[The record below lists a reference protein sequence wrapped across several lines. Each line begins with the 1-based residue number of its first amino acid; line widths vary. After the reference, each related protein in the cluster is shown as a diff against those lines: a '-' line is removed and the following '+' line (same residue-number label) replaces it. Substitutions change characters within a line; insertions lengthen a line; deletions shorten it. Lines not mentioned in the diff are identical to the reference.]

1 MEKTKKYYAK
11 AMDYYCEGNIE
22 KALEYCE
29 KSLGIKKDYSPALN
43 LKGLIH
49 YVKGNLEQAQMDWR
63 INYKLNNDEIS
74 KKYLDDSKKDKETL
88 ELFAQGVNY
97 YKEIKIHQA
106 LECFKQC
113 EKSHFNVINLWNY
126 MAYCYMKLGKYENC
140 KYYIEEVLKLDKS
153 NKLALGTKKSL
164 IDIGMVKREV
174 NLRNI
179 YKIVPIALL
188 LVFFMVV
195 YFNKDMIKSVN
206 VLDKFS
212 SMGFSLNNK
221 NKGSKDVELNNS
233 EKENSKDLIVSKEE
247 NSPKIEE
254 KPINDNSESKTKDIV
269 FDFEAVRGDL
279 DNKNYEKLI
288 EYLEVYNKDNL
299 SLNEKA
305 LLVRIEEE
313 IKNQGVKYFYDN
325 AMSYIKNDDFTQGLN
340 YLNKIYKYSGES
352 YLREHI
358 TYIMGFAYEKKF
370 DIENA
375 NKYYEIYVNEFSDG
389 SYIDVSL
396 YNLAI
401 LNENIDLE
409 KSKKYALILS
419 RDYSDSQYNNSKISS
434 IMKR

>member
-88 ELFAQGVNY
+88 ELFAQGLNY

-140 KYYIEEVLKLDKS
+140 KYYIQEVLKLDKS

-164 IDIGMVKREV
+164 MDIGMAKREV

-195 YFNKDMIKSVN
+195 YFNKDMIKSLN

-212 SMGFSLNNK
+212 NVGFSLNNK
-221 NKGSKDVELNNS
+221 NKDSNDVELNNS
-233 EKENSKDLIVSKEE
+233 EKENS
-247 NSPKIEE
+247 PKAEE
-254 KPINDNSESKTKDIV
+254 KPIKDNDESKIEDII
-269 FDFEAVRGDL
+269 FDFEAVKEDL

-305 LLVRIEEE
+305 LLGKIEEE

-325 AMSYIKNDDFTQGLN
+325 AMSYIKSDDFSQGLN

-370 DIENA
+370 DVENA

-389 SYIDVSL
+389 SYVDVSL

>member
-1 MEKTKKYYAK
+1 MEKTKRYYAK
-11 AMDYYCEGNIE
+11 AMDFYCEGNIE

-49 YVKGNLEQAQMDWR
+49 YVKGNLDQAQMDWR
-63 INYKLNNDEIS
+63 INYKLNNDGIS

-88 ELFAQGVNY
+88 EIFAQGVNY

-140 KYYIEEVLKLDKS
+140 KYYIQEVLKLDKS

-164 IDIGMVKREV
+164 MDIGMVKREV

-179 YKIVPIALL
+179 YKAVPIALL
-188 LVFFMVV
+188 LMFFIVV
-195 YFNKDMIKSVN
+195 YFNKDMIKSIN

-212 SMGFSLNNK
+212 NMRFSLNNK
-221 NKGSKDVELNNS
+221 NINTKDADLNDS
-233 EKENSKDLIVSKEE
+233 EEENSKDLIVSEE
-247 NSPKIEE
+247 EDSPKVEE
-254 KPINDNSESKTKDIV
+254 KPINHNDENKTEDIV
-269 FDFEAVRGDL
+269 FDFEAIKGDL

-288 EYLEVYNKDNL
+288 EYLEVYSKYNL

-305 LLVRIEEE
+305 LLGKIEEE
-313 IKNQGVKYFYDN
+313 IKNEGVKYFYDN
-325 AMSYIKNDDFTQGLN
+325 AMSYIKNDDFSQGLN

-358 TYIMGFAYEKKF
+358 TYIMGFSYEKSF

-375 NKYYEIYVNEFSDG
+375 NKYYEIYVNDFSNG
-389 SYIDVSL
+389 SYVDVSL

-419 RDYSDSQYNNSKISS
+419 RDYADSQYNNSKISS